1 MANSKT
7 TGAKISSLAGKTL
20 ASASTS
26 KIQRSLAE
34 IALVQTNSTKSTS
47 KKTYP

>member
-20 ASASTS
+20 ASASAS
-26 KIQRSLAE
+26 KIQRSLAGS
-34 IALVQTNSTKSTS
+34 ALAQ
-47 KKTYP
+47 